1 MRLRSM
7 ASIFSGS
14 SFQVK
19 TAPEDALV
27 ADELLALLLLVLAG
41 SSATLPRLP
50 GEQALDD
57 EGGLAADV
65 ECCCC

>member
-19 TAPEDALV
+19 TAPEDVLV
-27 ADELLALLLLVLAG
+27 ADEELALLLVLAG

-50 GEQALDD
+50 GE
-57 EGGLAADV
+57 
-65 ECCCC
+65 